1 MRAALATATLNLS
14 WAELDTLNHDE
25 LAWEARVLQFRGYRD
40 CWRRQGVL
48 PMLRRL
54 LNDFHVPTLLLGENG
69 VRPENGERIL
79 TDILHLA
86 ELLQQA
92 SLLLDGEHALIR
104 FLAEQQE
111 DAVGDARQI
120 RLESDADLVQVVTV
134 HKSKGLEYP
143 LVFLPFACNF
153 RPTKPDDLPLK
164 YHDDEGQLKIA
175 LSDEMQVL
183 KRADD
188 ERLGEDLRKL
198 YVALTRARYATWIGI
213 APIATLERSAFG
225 YLLGGGQVLALDG
238 LDKLLEEWRNGCE
251 HIVVA
256 PAPTATQ
263 ERFTACNATT
273 VHGSARRSK
282 RSVRENWWIA
292 SYSTLKSV
300 GTGVT
305 AVPDTPVEDIFRESL
320 LPLDILPVPDVPN
333 AKEAETGRPNL
344 GSLHNLPRGADVG
357 SFLHELLEWAASQG
371 FDKVATN
378 PERLSDMIARRCN
391 LRGWER
397 WIEPLTGWLRH
408 FLVTP
413 LQIPANDEILPTSFS
428 LAGLVSPRS
437 EMEFWLATHTVDI
450 RQLDRLI
457 CVHTLDGATRPAL
470 QPGQLNGMLK
480 GFIDLVFEHEGRYYV
495 ADYKSNW
502 LGRDNAAYTS
512 DALRRV
518 ILHARYDLQYVLY
531 IFALHRLLKVRLPDY
546 DYDRHIG
553 SAVYVF
559 LRGLH
564 APGQGLHFERPP
576 RALIEALDKLFARG
590 TTKEM
595 A

>member
-1 MRAALATATLNLS
+1 M
-14 WAELDTLNHDE
+14 
-25 LAWEARVLQFRGYRD
+25 
-40 CWRRQGVL
+40 
-48 PMLRRL
+48 
-54 LNDFHVPTLLLGENG
+54 
-69 VRPENGERIL
+69 
-79 TDILHLA
+79 
-86 ELLQQA
+86 
-92 SLLLDGEHALIR
+92 
-104 FLAEQQE
+104 
-111 DAVGDARQI
+111 
-120 RLESDADLVQVVTV
+120 
-134 HKSKGLEYP
+134 
-143 LVFLPFACNF
+143 
-153 RPTKPDDLPLK
+153 
-164 YHDDEGQLKIA
+164 
-175 LSDEMQVL
+175 
-183 KRADD
+183 
-188 ERLGEDLRKL
+188 
-198 YVALTRARYATWIGI
+198 
-213 APIATLERSAFG
+213 AF
-225 YLLGGGQVLALDG
+225 
-238 LDKLLEEWRNGCE
+238 
-251 HIVVA
+251 
-256 PAPTATQ
+256 
-263 ERFTACNATT
+263 NAMS
-273 VHGSARRSK
+273 VHGSARQSK

-292 SYSTLKSV
+292 SYSTLKSI

-320 LPLDILPVPDVPN
+320 LPLDILPVLDVLYT
-333 AKEAETGRPNL
+333 KEAETVRPNL

-413 LQIPANDEILPTSFS
+413 LQIPANDEIRPTSFS

-512 DALRRV
+512 DALRTV

-553 SAVYVF
+553 GAVYIF

-576 RALIEALDKLFARG
+576 SALIEALDNLFARC